1 MTREDIEQTQAEAQ
15 RQRESLYRRA
25 FNTEAGMSV
34 LRDLA
39 AHFRYESSSFEG
51 DFNTHKA
58 ALHDGQ
64 KSVIREILKLSQR
77 PTQDARES

>member
-1 MTREDIEQTQAEAQ
+1 MTREEIEQNQAEAQ
-15 RQRESLYRRA
+15 RQRESLYRRT
-25 FNTEAGMSV
+25 FNTEAGMGV

-39 AHFRYESSSFEG
+39 AHFQYESSSFEG

-77 PTQDARES
+77 PTQDAREA